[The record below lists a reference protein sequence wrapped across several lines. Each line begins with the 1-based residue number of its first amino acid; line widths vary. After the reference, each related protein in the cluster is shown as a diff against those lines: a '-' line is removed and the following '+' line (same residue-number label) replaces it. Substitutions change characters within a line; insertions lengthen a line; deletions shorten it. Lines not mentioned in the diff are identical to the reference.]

1 MIIQR
6 GNSDAVSFND
16 DSSPDGRTTSGQK
29 ISVNAQVIAEYSTDW
44 YYRILRYCASVTGEL
59 KSTQAWPV
67 FQGLSWE
74 ERKRIWIGLS
84 KVRIH
89 VVDPRPYRKQWNEV
103 VSAAWRCDDATEIIG
118 QFVLQGVPG
127 ARQFLNQLE
136 IYTAESVLSD
146 SFAVR
151 LHRAS
156 RYLRDELMLFGI
168 GDDTDEENPICIRDF
183 GQDAKPMVRKV
194 SNWAAKSA
202 ATFHESMDCLLDPG
216 QGSSD
221 SPFFSTNLVRRRM
234 ESRVL
239 QTHAF
244 DKGDCQQI
252 SLLEN
257 ARKEIL
263 QTLRGFDSLMNIRE
277 IKPYSQVDS
286 SQSYFIQAADIAAG
300 IATRILETEN
310 LEGLVTRFSYV
321 TYNGRRMSMAD
332 AEEEVRR
339 LRSRRICS

>member
-1 MIIQR
+1 
-6 GNSDAVSFND
+6 
-16 DSSPDGRTTSGQK
+16 
-29 ISVNAQVIAEYSTDW
+29 
-44 YYRILRYCASVTGEL
+44 
-59 KSTQAWPV
+59 
-67 FQGLSWE
+67 
-74 ERKRIWIGLS
+74 
-84 KVRIH
+84 
-89 VVDPRPYRKQWNEV
+89 
-103 VSAAWRCDDATEIIG
+103 
-118 QFVLQGVPG
+118 
-127 ARQFLNQLE
+127 
-136 IYTAESVLSD
+136 
-146 SFAVR
+146 
-151 LHRAS
+151 
-156 RYLRDELMLFGI
+156 
-168 GDDTDEENPICIRDF
+168 
-183 GQDAKPMVRKV
+183 
-194 SNWAAKSA
+194 
-202 ATFHESMDCLLDPG
+202 
-216 QGSSD
+216 
-221 SPFFSTNLVRRRM
+221 M

-300 IATRILETEN
+300 IATRILETDN